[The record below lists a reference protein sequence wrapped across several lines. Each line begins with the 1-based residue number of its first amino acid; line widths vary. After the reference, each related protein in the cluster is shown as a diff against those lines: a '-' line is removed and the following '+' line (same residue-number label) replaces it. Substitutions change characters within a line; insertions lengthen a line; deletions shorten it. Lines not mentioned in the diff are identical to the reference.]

1 MPPIRAICFDLDG
14 TLYDLPK
21 MKRRLW
27 ASMLRHPR
35 VLSAWQKETEA
46 VRGQRHSD
54 IHGWVAKQVAS
65 KVGIETSKAAAI
77 IQKVIF
83 ETYPSKFEPK
93 HLLPGLQEL
102 FEELDQRNILR
113 AVVSDHPVEKKLA
126 GLAQSAGWA
135 CRIDCSALGAM
146 KPLPDGLFKAADTMG
161 LNVKELVLI
170 GDRENTDGEM
180 ASAAGIPALIRHRDW
195 HSAADLQTSL
205 LQMIAQQ

>member
-35 VLSAWQKETEA
+35 VLTAWQKETEA
-46 VRGQRHSD
+46 VRGQRHTD
-54 IHGWVAKQVAS
+54 IHGWVAEKVAAQV
-65 KVGIETSKAAAI
+65 GMETSKAAAI

-83 ETYPSKFEPK
+83 ETYPSKFHPN

-102 FEELDQRNILR
+102 FEELDQRGIPR
-113 AVVSDHPVEKKLA
+113 AVVSDHPVEKKLE
-126 GLAQSAGWA
+126 GLAQSGGWA

-146 KPLPDGLFKAADTMG
+146 KPLPDGLFKAAEAMR

-195 HSAADLQTSL
+195 HSATDLRLVL
-205 LQMIAQQ
+205 LRMMGQQ